1 MGSSRDAGAASRS
14 GAPAGGAPASA
25 SGVLPDAGAAAP
37 GGVIAIAGAGETG
50 LACAEA
56 LAPDHRVL
64 LGAHTPARLPATLE
78 RLGRLGIDATCA
90 PLDVTDPAS
99 VRAFAAAAAELGPL
113 VALIST
119 AGLSRSQADGRRIMA
134 VNHVGTALLL
144 DAFLA
149 AARPG
154 SVAVCVAS
162 IGGHRAQLA
171 AFDEALLDEPTAP
184 DFLDRFEA
192 RLPLRDRPAAAYDL
206 SKRGVTLLA
215 RERAAAWGE
224 RGARVVSVSPGVIDT
239 EMGRREGGADA
250 IANLAALGRIA
261 TPAEVAA
268 TIALLCSPAA
278 AYVTGCDLLVDGGTL
293 AGIAHQAPAEAR
305 AGWERLR

>member
-1 MGSSRDAGAASRS
+1 MSVSAGDVSASDAGAAE
-14 GAPAGGAPASA
+14 
-25 SGVLPDAGAAAP
+25 P

-56 LAPDHRVL
+56 LGAGHRVL
-64 LGAHTPARLPATLE
+64 LGAHTPARLPTALE
-78 RLGRLGIDATCA
+78 RLGQHGIDAVGA

-99 VRAFAAAAAELGPL
+99 VRAFVAAAAERGPL
-113 VALIST
+113 AALIST

-144 DAFLA
+144 DGFLG

-162 IGGHRAQLA
+162 IGGHRAELA

-215 RERAAAWGE
+215 RQRAAAWGA

-278 AYVTGCDLLVDGGTL
+278 AYVTGCDLLIDGGTL
-293 AGIAHQAPAEAR
+293 AGVAHQAPAETR
-305 AGWERLR
+305 AAWARLR